1 MLGLGK
7 SINKD
12 GFVAEPVIPEIDQNN
27 IAIAFSVARRVVDT
41 YTGNALKIRVD
52 TTGQPEYD
60 IGFDSEGNLDT
71 ASIASNSGSN
81 NAYVVT
87 LYNQSGN
94 NKHASPNGNVATEQ
108 PQIYDGSSVI
118 KMNEKPAIKY
128 TGTTAATPPG
138 NSEHLNFDASSISE
152 SNFSVFLAFKYDN
165 HPEYQMALNFG
176 DGAGGTNYGWLGY
189 SFNSSS
195 DIRTAYAGDSGNGNP
210 VFFPQDLGSRALLAN
225 LMSITA
231 GTTSNS
237 GKYYF
242 NGSVLKVF
250 SHLGTNTLNATAN
263 LGGYDIKSLPLRGRI
278 SEMIMYSAD
287 KNDSAASIHADMR
300 NFYSLY

>member
-7 SINKD
+7 GLSND
-12 GFVAEPVIPEIDQNN
+12 GFVPEPVVPEIDQNN

-41 YTGNALKIRVD
+41 YTGNALRIRVD

-60 IGFDSEGNLDT
+60 IGFDSEGNLDV
-71 ASIASNSGSN
+71 ASILSNSGSN

-87 LYNQSGN
+87 LYDQSGN
-94 NKHASPNGNVATEQ
+94 NKHGSPDGNVASEQ
-108 PQIYDGSSVI
+108 PQIYDGSNVVE
-118 KMNEKPAIKY
+118 MNGKPAVKC
-128 TGTTAATPPG
+128 TGAGGVG

-165 HPEYQMALNFG
+165 HLVYQMALNFG
-176 DGAGGTNYGWLGY
+176 DGVGGTNYGWLGY
-189 SFNSSS
+189 SISSS
-195 DIRTAYAGDSGNGNP
+195 EIRTAYAGDSGNGNP
-210 VFFPQDLGSRALLAN
+210 VFSLQDLGSRALLPN

-231 GTTSNS
+231 GTKSNS
-237 GKYYF
+237 AKYFF

-250 SHLGTNTLNATAN
+250 SYLGTNTLNPIAN
-263 LGGYDIKSLPLRGRI
+263 LGGYAVSSLPLVGRF

-287 KNDSAASIHADMR
+287 KNDSAPAIHADMR
-300 NFYSLY
+300 DFYLLY